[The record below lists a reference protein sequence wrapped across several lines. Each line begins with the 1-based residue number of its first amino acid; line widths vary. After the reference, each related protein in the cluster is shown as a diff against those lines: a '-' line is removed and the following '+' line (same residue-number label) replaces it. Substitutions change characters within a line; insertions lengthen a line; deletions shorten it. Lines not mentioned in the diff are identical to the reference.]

1 LRRITVARTCAAVEM
16 EDGEMMFDRAPKRL
30 DQADMVYAAVQALY
44 AEGYTPVQIEDA
56 LIRQAPTDLDLLA
69 ECYQLL
75 FGADDR
81 QQTIADQAA

>member
-1 LRRITVARTCAAVEM
+1 MEM